1 MHIKLMENEL
11 FYKFKGLNR
20 NLPSNI
26 DTNLE
31 KKSFIDL
38 ANELLGLFEFY
49 FDRSIT
55 LLLKMFLAQT

>member
-1 MHIKLMENEL
+1 MKNEL

-31 KKSFIDL
+31 KKVSLIWL
-38 ANELLGLFEFY
+38 MNC
-49 FDRSIT
+49 
-55 LLLKMFLAQT
+55 